1 MNREGAETF
10 LRLLAETEIRG
21 PMTPALRMPWSGD
34 APAGSTSKLMVTAAK
49 ALAAVQALDSETAEQ
64 ILTDFDLAAIV
75 RPGHPQPEPAAPV
88 RAPRPRPGQLRFTI
102 PSRYG
107 IPPAGETA
115 PSAPPRPGWM
125 ERFVP
130 VGVSVPFSDDEFT
143 GELQLLS
150 YAHVASGAVF
160 AMSWSI
166 RHSAAPYTAIRA
178 HPRLLTWRFTI
189 TDDRGQHYE
198 LDAAGEAA
206 PVSADVA
213 WLRPDPPPDIRWLE
227 FSAPGTSPVRV
238 ELAATAGAEAEVSE
252 ARLSAGE
259 QLLIMIAE
267 RLMALAANFP
277 QAQRAR
283 SRPAPASWPGPASQ
297 SALESRSALESPG
310 ALDATAAGLGTII
323 AALEAAEVLSPLS
336 PVPGWL
342 ATLCASLNISEHGIT
357 VPPVR
362 DLPEPWMSLL
372 AHYQRRK
379 PNIGPAHD
387 DFAATTVALPELD
400 GIRLVLLGLHTT
412 DGVTSLHALAS
423 GLNPDART
431 GPCDI
436 EMYFPLSVWIRD
448 SGGRWH
454 AVQSSGWHRA
464 GPEYALQLRLVPP
477 LPRSAAWIEVLA
489 AGRSAQVRARL
500 TLRWGDSP

>member
-1 MNREGAETF
+1 MNPEGAESF

-34 APAGSTSKLMVTAAK
+34 VSAGSASKLMVTAAE
-49 ALAAVQALDSETAEQ
+49 ALIAVRALDHETAEQ

-75 RPGHPQPEPAAPV
+75 RPGRPRQEPAAP
-88 RAPRPRPGQLRFTI
+88 AGTARPRPGRLRFTI

-107 IPPAGETA
+107 IPPASGTT
-115 PSAPPRPGWM
+115 PSAPPGPGWM
-125 ERFVP
+125 ERLVP
-130 VGVSVPFSDDEFT
+130 VGVSVPFGDDDFS

-150 YAHVASGAVF
+150 YARVASGAVF

-178 HPRLLTWRFTI
+178 FPSLLTWRFTI

-206 PVSADVA
+206 PVSAGVA

-238 ELAATAGAEAEVSE
+238 ELAATAAAEPEVSE

-283 SRPAPASWPGPASQ
+283 SWP
-297 SALESRSALESPG
+297 ALESAG

-323 AALEAAEVLSPLS
+323 AVLEAAEVLSPLS

-342 ATLCASLNISEHGIT
+342 ATLCASLNISGHGIT
-357 VPPVR
+357 VPPTR
-362 DLPEPWMSLL
+362 DLPEHWLSLL
-372 AHYQRRK
+372 AHGQRRK

-387 DFAATTVALPELD
+387 GFAATTVALPELD
-400 GIRLVLLGLHTT
+400 GIRLVLLGLHTAG
-412 DGVTSLHALAS
+412 GVTSLHALAG
-423 GLNPDART
+423 GLNPAARA
-431 GPCDI
+431 GPCGV
-436 EMYFPLSVWIRD
+436 ETYFPLSVWIRD

-454 AVQSSGWHRA
+454 AVQPSGWHRA
-464 GPEYALQLRLVPP
+464 GPEYALQLWLVPP
-477 LPRSAAWIEVLA
+477 LPRSATWIEVLA

-500 TLRWGDSP
+500 PLRWGDSP